1 MIGGEV
7 SVPGNISSQFISGLL
22 FAASLSAGDVVINV
36 QGELESRPY
45 VDMTV
50 DVLRRHGIEIEESEK
65 RFIVRAPQL
74 FKPASHEVPGD
85 YSSAAFLIA
94 ALGTAGDQITLSGL
108 GSYDCGPDVAIM
120 KIASN
125 IGLEIEKD
133 GDNFIIGRKEL
144 KGFEFDARNNPD
156 LVPPLE
162 ALACFAD
169 GTSEIRGVKRL
180 VYKESDRLH
189 SLPAELVKMGSALQI
204 EEDRVIIHGG
214 MKMIGGVLDSHGDH
228 RVAMA
233 CAAASLGAT
242 GESIIQHSEVVS
254 KSYPDFFQDLA
265 RLGAPVH
272 VE

>member
-1 MIGGEV
+1 M
-7 SVPGNISSQFISGLL
+7 
-22 FAASLSAGDVVINV
+22 
-36 QGELESRPY
+36 
-45 VDMTV
+45 
-50 DVLRRHGIEIEESEK
+50 
-65 RFIVRAPQL
+65 
-74 FKPASHEVPGD
+74 
-85 YSSAAFLIA
+85 
-94 ALGTAGDQITLSGL
+94 SGL
-108 GSYDCGPDVAIM
+108 GSYDCEPDAAVM
-120 KIASN
+120 KIAPH

-133 GDNFIIGRKEL
+133 GPNLIIGRKEL

-162 ALACFAD
+162 TLACFAD
-169 GTSEIRGVKRL
+169 GTSEIRGVRRL

-189 SLPAELVKMGSALQI
+189 SLPAELVKMGAALQI

-214 MKMIGGVLDSHGDH
+214 KKMIGGVLDSHGDH

-242 GESIIQHSEVVS
+242 GESIIQNSEVVS

-265 RLGAPVH
+265 RLGAPVY